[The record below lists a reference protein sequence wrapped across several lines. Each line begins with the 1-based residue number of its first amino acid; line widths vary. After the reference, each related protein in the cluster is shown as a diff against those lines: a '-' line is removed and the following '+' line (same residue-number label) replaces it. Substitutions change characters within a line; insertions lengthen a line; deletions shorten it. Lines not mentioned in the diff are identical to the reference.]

1 MNNPLKE
8 ATNLKFYEGK
18 NGVRWI
24 ILVLSVIIATGSVLY
39 TNYLVSELKDR
50 EAQQIRLYAKTIEQ
64 QSNQYDNLN
73 LSFVL
78 TEIIRSNNTIPVI
91 YTNVFDQIEHRN
103 IPEADKFTDPVEK
116 DKFLREEVEIMKEV
130 YPPIPVTLKDE
141 EGQVYGYGNI
151 YYKDSFLLT
160 RLKYYPYIQL
170 TVIALFSVIAYLIF
184 NYSKTA
190 EQNQVWVGLAK
201 ETAHQLGTPLS
212 SLMAWVEYFKLQGGE
227 NAEIAE
233 ELTKDVDRL
242 ETITSRFSSIGSIP
256 KLDDHDIVDVTAK
269 SIAYL
274 EKRVST
280 RINFSFTSFPQ
291 GQIIA
296 KINKSLYEW
305 VIENLCKNAVDA
317 MGGIGSIDIRVL
329 KVNEGKIAIDISDT
343 GKGIPKSNLSRV
355 FAPGY
360 TTKKRGWGLGLTLVK
375 RIIENYHKGKIF
387 VKESEVDK
395 GTTFRILL
403 TA

>member
-8 ATNLKFYEGK
+8 ATNLQFYKRKTGI
-18 NGVRWI
+18 RWI
-24 ILVLSVIIATGSVLY
+24 ILIISIIIAAGSILY
-39 TNYLVSELKDR
+39 TNFLVTELKDR
-50 EAQQIRLYAKTIEQ
+50 EAQQISLYAKTLEHQ
-64 QSNQYDNLN
+64 GNQYDDQNLN
-73 LSFVL
+73 FVL
-78 TEIIRSNNTIPVI
+78 NEIIWSNNTIPVI
-91 YTNVFDQIEHRN
+91 YANEHGDIEPRN
-103 IPEADKFTDPVEK
+103 IPEVADISDKDELKRFLKKQVE
-116 DKFLREEVEIMKEV
+116 FMKEV

-151 YYKDSFLLT
+151 YYKDSILLT
-160 RLKYYPYIQL
+160 RLRYYPYIQL
-170 TVIALFSVIAYLIF
+170 TVIALFAVIAYVIF
-184 NYSKTA
+184 SYSRMT

-233 ELTKDVDRL
+233 ELTKDIDRL
-242 ETITSRFSSIGSIP
+242 ETITSRFSSIGSVP
-256 KLDDHDIVDVTAK
+256 KLETYNIVDITEK

-280 RINFSFTSFPQ
+280 RINFSLKSFPE
-291 GQIIA
+291 GVIHA

-317 MGGIGSIDIRVL
+317 MGGIGSIDIKIL
-329 KVNEGKIAIDISDT
+329 KANEGKIAVDISDT
-343 GKGIPKSNLSRV
+343 GKGIPKSSLSRV
-355 FAPGY
+355 FAPGF

-375 RIIENYHKGKIF
+375 RIIENYHEGKIF
-387 VKESEVDK
+387 VKDSELDK
-395 GTTFRILL
+395 GTTFRMLL
-403 TA
+403 KS

>member
-50 EAQQIRLYAKTIEQ
+50 EAQQIRLYAKTIER

-78 TEIIRSNNTIPVI
+78 TEIIMSNNTIPVI

-103 IPEADKFTDPVEK
+103 IPEADKFTDPEEK

-256 KLDDHDIVDVTAK
+256 KLDDHDIVDVTAR

-291 GQIIA
+291 GQIVA

-387 VKESEVDK
+387 VKESEIDK

-403 TA
+403 NA